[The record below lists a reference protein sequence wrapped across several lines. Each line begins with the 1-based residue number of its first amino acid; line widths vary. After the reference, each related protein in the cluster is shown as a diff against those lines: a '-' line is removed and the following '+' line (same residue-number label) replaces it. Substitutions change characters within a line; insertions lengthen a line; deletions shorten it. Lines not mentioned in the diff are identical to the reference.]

1 VDRRRIKAA
10 LMGLDPERLRAAWLS
25 RQIQRLPCGEFA
37 SSNGRLPLRPGLR
50 RVILG
55 NRRPATARPSAPADQ
70 VKLLEGVLERHRI
83 DPDSRIVEIGCHE
96 GRLLDHLARRGFR
109 DLRGVDFAPYHGSD
123 LTEGRSQEG
132 VAIDWR
138 GFEDADIQGCELIF
152 SFDTFEHLAEW
163 RLFLRRAWEGLAPG
177 GMVYVHYN
185 AFAGINGA
193 HSPGTVD
200 VPWGHVF
207 LKEEEHV
214 GMVREQ
220 DPACAEENERF
231 VVRDLNRVDL
241 PSVNRELAALDARG
255 SVLAAAS
262 AGDRLLFRR
271 LFEGFEAPYVSEELF
286 VRQVEIFLHRS

>member
-1 VDRRRIKAA
+1 
-10 LMGLDPERLRAAWLS
+10 
-25 RQIQRLPCGEFA
+25 
-37 SSNGRLPLRPGLR
+37 
-50 RVILG
+50 
-55 NRRPATARPSAPADQ
+55 
-70 VKLLEGVLERHRI
+70 VLERHRI

-123 LTEGRSQEG
+123 LTEGRSGEG

-177 GMVYVHYN
+177 GMLYVHYN

-207 LKEEEHV
+207 LKEEEHLR
-214 GMVREQ
+214 MVREQ

-231 VVRDLNRVDL
+231 VVR
-241 PSVNRELAALDARG
+241 AALDARG

-271 LFEGFEAPYVSEELF
+271 LFEGFEAPFVSEELF